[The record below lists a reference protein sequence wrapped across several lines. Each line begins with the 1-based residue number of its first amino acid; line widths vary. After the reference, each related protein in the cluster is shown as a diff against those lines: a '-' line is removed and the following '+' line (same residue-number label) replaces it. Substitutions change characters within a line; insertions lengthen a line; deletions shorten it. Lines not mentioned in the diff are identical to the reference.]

1 MEKINK
7 KEVLRAIKYL
17 LFAAS
22 AGIIQFGSF
31 TLLNEILHLEYW
43 VSYFIA
49 LTLSVVWN
57 FTFNRKYTFRSVKNV
72 PIAML
77 EVLAYYAVFTPA
89 SIYWGIALENVH
101 WNEYLILSLTM
112 IINLV
117 TEYLF
122 YTFVVYRNSID
133 SANKKKENGMGK
145 IIVIEGTDGSGKKTQ
160 TELLYKYY
168 KDKGENVILQS
179 FPNYESPSSAPV
191 KMYLNGELGEN
202 ANSLDA
208 YASSSLFAVDRVCTW
223 QNLKEDYEKGAIIIF
238 DRYVQSNMLHQAGK
252 IANKRERNKF
262 IKWLDNFEF
271 KNLKLPRPDKVY
283 FLDVPPA
290 ISKKLANERADL
302 KAGTKK
308 DIHEQDEQ
316 HLINAYNAGKEVAKK
331 YKWITIPCTDQNDN
345 LKSIEE
351 IHQEILKLL

>member
-1 MEKINK
+1 MKKLEK

-31 TLLNEILHLEYW
+31 TLLNEILHLDYW

-49 LTLSVVWN
+49 LVLSVIWN

-89 SIYWGIALENVH
+89 SIFWGIGLEKVH

-112 IINLV
+112 IINLI

-122 YTFVVYRNSID
+122 YTFVVYRLSID
-133 SANKKKENGMGK
+133 SALKKKPEGAGK

-160 TELLYKYY
+160 TELLYKYL
-168 KDKGENVILQS
+168 KEQGKNVILQS
-179 FPNYESPSSAPV
+179 FPNYESASSAPV

-202 ANSLDA
+202 ANCLDA
-208 YASSSLFAVDRVCTW
+208 YATSTLFAVDRVCTW
-223 QNLKEDYEKGAIIIF
+223 QKLKEAYKNGATIIF
-238 DRYVQSNMLHQAGK
+238 DRYVESNMLHQAGK
-252 IANKRERNKF
+252 IENKKERNKF
-262 IKWLDNFEF
+262 VKWLDKFEF
-271 KNLKLPRPDKVY
+271 ETLNLPRPDKIF
-283 FLDVPPA
+283 FLDVPTE
-290 ISKKLANERADL
+290 ISKKLANERQEL

-316 HLINAYNAGKEVAKK
+316 HLIHAYNAGKEVAKK
-331 YKWITIPCTDQNDN
+331 YKWTTISCVDENNN
-345 LKSIEE
+345 LKPIETIHEE
-351 IHQEILKLL
+351 IKKLL